1 MTGWVKGSILGAS
14 LLAVGAVYALAQET
28 LAPGPFT
35 ADQVAAGRTAYM
47 ASCAACHQANLSG
60 QGDALPLAGRQ
71 FITGWSGRTSRDLYT
86 LMHASMPATAPGS
99 LDAATYANI
108 TAFIL
113 YANGAKPGSTAL
125 TPNTAIRI
133 GSIAN
138 GTAPADL
145 AGGAVR
151 PAAAAASGDPEAAPA
166 RRPAG
171 PPVVPHV
178 SVAGTVTRYTPV
190 TEAILTH
197 PPDDEWPMF
206 RRNYQGWSFSPLSQV
221 NAKNVGMLQLKWAW
235 AMREGGTNEASPLVH
250 DGVMFLANT
259 QGVVQALDTRT
270 GKLIWETIVGPNQPV
285 GIGATSNRSLALY
298 QSLVFMPANDAILY
312 ALDARTGKIVW
323 QTDTADG
330 VRVRGMTSGA
340 IVIHGKVIVGMTN
353 CGRRPMSTHCYISAY
368 DALTGK
374 RAWKFDTVALS
385 GTPGGDS
392 WGGLADDMRQGIETW
407 IAGTYDPDLNT
418 TYWGTAQAKPWRRD
432 ARGSKDGATLYS
444 NSTLALDPDTGKL
457 KWHFQHIPG
466 ESFDMDEVFERV
478 LIDHDGEKS
487 AITVGKT
494 GILWKLDR
502 ATGKFI
508 AAKETLLQNLFTKI
522 DAKTGKVTYRPDL
535 VAQKTDQWL
544 ASCPGPEG
552 GHDWPATSYDQPD
565 DLLLIPLSQSCV
577 MMLGNG
583 SQTFYFMPGTSGNMG
598 KLAAWDTKT
607 MKEVWSFQQRAPF
620 LSAVLSTAGGVAFVG
635 DYDREFKAVDVKT
648 GKALW
653 KVQLG
658 NTVQGHPISFRVDGK
673 QYIAVTT
680 GYGGGS
686 PQAKPSAMLTEV
698 HRPSTGQQLYVFALP
713 DGM

>member
-1 MTGWVKGSILGAS
+1 MMIRFARYLGWGAGLIGLGAV
-14 LLAVGAVYALAQET
+14 LATAQEST
-28 LAPGPFT
+28 GPFT
-35 ADQVAAGRTAYM
+35 AEQVAAGRIAYRT
-47 ASCAACHQANLSG
+47 SCAGCHQANLSG

-71 FITGWSGRTSRDLYT
+71 FFAGWSGRTSRDLYN
-86 LMHASMPATAPGS
+86 LIRASMPASAPGS
-99 LDAATYANI
+99 LDAASYANI

-113 YANGAKPGSTAL
+113 YANGARPGTAAL
-125 TPNTAIRI
+125 TPDTAVRI
-133 GSIAN
+133 GAIAN
-138 GTAPADL
+138 GTIPADL
-145 AGGAVR
+145 AGSAPR
-151 PAAAAASGDPEAAPA
+151 AATADPEAAPA

-178 SVAGTVTRYTPV
+178 SVAGTVKRYSPV
-190 TEAILTH
+190 TDAMLTH
-197 PPDDEWPMF
+197 PSDDEWLMF
-206 RRNYQGWSFSPLSQV
+206 RRNYQGWSFSPLNQI
-221 NAKNVGMLQLKWAW
+221 NAGNVGMLQLKWAW

-250 DGVMFLANT
+250 DGVLFLANT

-298 QSLVFMPANDAILY
+298 ENLVYMAANDAILY

-330 VRVRGMTSGA
+330 ERVRGMTSGA
-340 IVIHGKVIVGMTN
+340 MVIKGKVVVGMTN
-353 CGRRPMSTHCYISAY
+353 CGRRPMTTHCAISAY

-374 RAWKFDTVALS
+374 RAWKFDTVARS

-392 WGGLADDMRQGIETW
+392 WGGLADDMRQGTETW
-407 IAGTYDPDLNT
+407 IAGTYDPELNT

-432 ARGSKDGATLYS
+432 NRGSGDGATLYG
-444 NSTLALDPDTGKL
+444 NSTLALDGDSGRL
-457 KWHFQHIPG
+457 KWYFQHIPG

-478 LIDHDGEKS
+478 LIDHDGQK
-487 AITVGKT
+487 AAMTVGKT

-502 ATGKFI
+502 VTGKFI
-508 AAKETLLQNLFTKI
+508 AAKETVFQNLFTKI
-522 DAKTGKVTYRPDL
+522 DPKTGNVTYRPDL
-535 VAQKTDQWL
+535 ANQKVDQWL
-544 ASCPGPEG
+544 ATCPGPQG
-552 GHDWPATSYDQPD
+552 GHDWPATSYYQPG

-583 SQTFYFMPGTSGNMG
+583 SQTFYFTPGTNRNMG
-598 KLAAWDTKT
+598 RLAAWDTKN
-607 MKEVWSFQQRAPF
+607 MKEVWSFQQRSPF
-620 LSAVLSTAGGVAFVG
+620 LTAVLSTAGGVAFIG

-648 GKALW
+648 GKTLW

-673 QYIAVTT
+673 QYIAITT

-686 PQAKPSAMLTEV
+686 PQAKPSTMLTEV

>member
-1 MTGWVKGSILGAS
+1 MIRFGKK
-14 LLAVGAVYALAQET
+14 LAVAGGLLSLYGAYALAQEN
-28 LAPGPFT
+28 LPGPFT
-35 ADQVAAGRTAYM
+35 ANQVAQGRTAYM

-71 FITGWSGRTSRDLYT
+71 FLSGWSGRTSRDLYN
-86 LMHASMPATAPGS
+86 LIHASMPATAPGS
-99 LDAATYANI
+99 LDNQTYTNI

-113 YANGAKPGSTAL
+113 YANGAKPGATAL
-125 TPNTAIRI
+125 TLDTAVRI
-133 GSIAN
+133 GSVAN
-138 GTAPADL
+138 GTTPADL
-145 AGGAVR
+145 AGAAAR
-151 PAAAAASGDPEAAPA
+151 PAAAAANGDPEAAPA

-178 SVAGTVTRYTPV
+178 SVAGTVAHYTPV
-190 TEAILTH
+190 TEAMLAH
-197 PPDDEWPMF
+197 PSDDEWPMF
-206 RRNYQGWSFSPLSQV
+206 RRNYQGWSFSPLNQI

-250 DGVMFLANT
+250 DGVLFLANT

-270 GKLIWETIVGPNQPV
+270 GKLVWETIVGPNQPV

-298 QSLVFMPANDAILY
+298 ENLVYMAANDAKLY

-330 VRVRGMTSGA
+330 ERVRGMTSGA
-340 IVIHGKVIVGMTN
+340 IVAHGKVIVGMTN
-353 CGRRPMSTHCYISAY
+353 CGRRPMATHCYISAY

-392 WGGLADDMRQGIETW
+392 WGGLPDDQRQGTETW
-407 IAGTYDPDLNT
+407 IAGTYDPEFNA

-478 LIDHDGEKS
+478 LIDHDGEK
-487 AITVGKT
+487 AALTVGKT

-502 ATGKFI
+502 VTGKFI
-508 AAKETLLQNLFTKI
+508 AAKETLPQNLFTKI
-522 DAKTGKVTYRPDL
+522 DPKTGMVTYRPDL

-583 SQTFYFMPGTSGNMG
+583 SQTFYFMPGTSRNMG

-607 MKEVWSFQQRAPF
+607 MKEVWSFQQRSPF
-620 LSAVLSTAGGVAFVG
+620 LTAALSTAGGIAFIG

-648 GKALW
+648 GKILW

-673 QYIAVTT
+673 QYIAITT

-686 PQAKPSAMLTEV
+686 PQAKPSTMLTEV

-713 DGM
+713 DGL

>member
-1 MTGWVKGSILGAS
+1 MT
-14 LLAVGAVYALAQET
+14 
-28 LAPGPFT
+28 
-35 ADQVAAGRTAYM
+35 
-47 ASCAACHQANLSG
+47 
-60 QGDALPLAGRQ
+60 
-71 FITGWSGRTSRDLYT
+71 
-86 LMHASMPATAPGS
+86 
-99 LDAATYANI
+99 
-108 TAFIL
+108 
-113 YANGAKPGSTAL
+113 
-125 TPNTAIRI
+125 
-133 GSIAN
+133 
-138 GTAPADL
+138 
-145 AGGAVR
+145 
-151 PAAAAASGDPEAAPA
+151 
-166 RRPAG
+166 
-171 PPVVPHV
+171 
-178 SVAGTVTRYTPV
+178 
-190 TEAILTH
+190 
-197 PPDDEWPMF
+197 
-206 RRNYQGWSFSPLSQV
+206 
-221 NAKNVGMLQLKWAW
+221 
-235 AMREGGTNEASPLVH
+235 
-250 DGVMFLANT
+250 
-259 QGVVQALDTRT
+259 
-270 GKLIWETIVGPNQPV
+270 
-285 GIGATSNRSLALY
+285 
-298 QSLVFMPANDAILY
+298 
-312 ALDARTGKIVW
+312 
-323 QTDTADG
+323 
-330 VRVRGMTSGA
+330 
-340 IVIHGKVIVGMTN
+340 
-353 CGRRPMSTHCYISAY
+353 THCYISAY

-374 RAWKFDTVALS
+374 RAWKFDTVALG
-385 GTPGGDS
+385 GTPGGDT

-478 LIDHDGEKS
+478 LIDHEGEKS
-487 AITVGKT
+487 AVTVGKT

-620 LSAVLSTAGGVAFVG
+620 LTAVLSTAGGIAFVG

-648 GKALW
+648 GKRLW

-686 PQAKPSAMLTEV
+686 PQAKPSAMLAEV

>member
-1 MTGWVKGSILGAS
+1 MIGVGRQLALGVTVLGLCAAF
-14 LLAVGAVYALAQET
+14 AVAQEN
-28 LAPGPFT
+28 PPSGPFT
-35 ADQVAAGRTAYM
+35 AEQVAAGRTAFM
-47 ASCAACHQANLSG
+47 TSCAACHQANLAG

-71 FITGWSGRTSRDLYT
+71 FISGWSGRTTADLYN
-86 LMHASMPATAPGS
+86 LIHASMPANAPGS
-99 LDAATYANI
+99 LSAQAYANI

-113 YANGAKPGSTAL
+113 YANGAKPGSAPLTA
-125 TPNTAIRI
+125 TTAVRI

-138 GTAPADL
+138 GTAPADF
-145 AGGAVR
+145 AGAAPR
-151 PAAAAASGDPEAAPA
+151 AAAASGDPEAAP

-178 SVAGTVTRYTPV
+178 SVAGTVPHYTPV
-190 TEAILTH
+190 TEAMLTH
-197 PPDDEWPMF
+197 PTDDEWPMF
-206 RRNYQGWSFSPLSQV
+206 RRNYQGWSFSPLNQI
-221 NAKNVGMLQLKWAW
+221 NAKNVNMLQLKWAW

-250 DGVMFLANT
+250 DGVMFLANS

-285 GIGATSNRSLALY
+285 GIGATSNRSIALY
-298 QSLVFMPANDAILY
+298 ENLVYMAANDAILY
-312 ALDARTGKIVW
+312 ALDARSGKIVW

-340 IVIHGKVIVGMTN
+340 MVIKGKVIVGMTN
-353 CGRRPMSTHCYISAY
+353 CGRRPMATHCYISAY
-368 DALTGK
+368 DALSGK
-374 RAWKFDTVALS
+374 RAWKFDTVALK
-385 GTPGGDS
+385 GAPGGDT
-392 WGGLADDMRQGIETW
+392 WADMPDDMRQGTETW
-407 IAGTYDPDLNT
+407 IAGTYDPELNT

-432 ARGSKDGATLYS
+432 ARGSGDGATLYS
-444 NSTLALDPDTGKL
+444 NSTLALDPDSGKL

-478 LIDHDGEKS
+478 LIDHGDQKT
-487 AITVGKT
+487 AMTVGKT

-502 ATGKFI
+502 VSGKFI
-508 AAKETLLQNLFTKI
+508 AAKETVYQNLFTKI
-522 DAKTGKVTYRPDL
+522 DPKTGKVIYRPDL

-565 DLLLIPLSQSCV
+565 DLMLIPLSQSCV

-583 SQTFYFMPGTSGNMG
+583 SQTFYFAPGTSGNMG
-598 KLAAWDTKT
+598 KLAAYNTRD
-607 MKEVWSFQQRAPF
+607 MKEVWSFQQRTPF
-620 LSAVLSTAGGVAFVG
+620 LTAVLSTAGGVAFVG
-635 DYDREFKAVDVKT
+635 DYDREFKAVDVKS
-648 GKALW
+648 GKTLW

-673 QYIAVTT
+673 QYIAITT

-686 PQAKPSAMLTEV
+686 PQAKPSTMLTEV

-713 DGM
+713 DGL